1 MEIKNYLFKNLYN
14 NQKESIAKKVIKRN
28 KKETYKKE
36 CIFNKKPESTTSL
49 FTHQNNPKGNIFVK
63 NKTNSSNNINVNVN
77 NSSNFNS
84 YYQSQSSEKNNLTQ
98 KKKAG
103 HALNSNSR
111 NIIQAN
117 KISLNNK
124 KKIISSTSNT
134 TATSLINNQIGNY
147 NKCITDRNIEDNII
161 KNININHNKNIS
173 NGSQFL
179 LKNRIVH
186 NNNKDIKDI
195 SSGMMPKKI
204 FGVGKKEINNN
215 IAKNILKNKIQNK
228 DAKYQLNYID
238 NNNMNENILF
248 KNKIKYFKNSNSKI
262 NINNKLKNQN
272 ANMNINDNKTK
283 LNNNVLNIK
292 KLNFSNLPI
301 NFLDGKLIQGLMNL
315 NSNNNSE
322 SNTKRECATDRTNTN
337 YLNTINSQL
346 KNKEVINEQYNNINN
361 NYIIANIINNIKL
374 NNKKVKK
381 KKMSRNKSIKLSEK
395 KNKLYNTNLTS
406 LNILLKNSNI
416 KNYPSS
422 LKIRTIDSS
431 KINNNKAPSIDYN
444 TSFNKKPFFETK
456 ILNKKLFDSNNRLN
470 LNKRN
475 ISNKRKNNNN
485 IKNKKKGKNYKKLIN
500 VPLKLTKKNV
510 FRKEKKYNLEMN
522 FSNNTMGFDKLNLL
536 TFNYIHSLNFNHKN
550 DRSLLQNKRKL
561 SQGNYSDKYRN
572 IFQLFHNNRNSITN
586 ESKRDSNYN
595 KTESITNIIKNN
607 FLRNIPKHSKIASKY
622 LNSLSNYEINS
633 KENIKNNNTSNI
645 KENKN
650 ILQNSHININKL
662 NENNNKIYKKKYHSN
677 SPFDINCLLKKGNA
691 KKNNNINNN
700 ENHLHSKS
708 RNYKNNYIYC
718 LNNESKTNINK
729 NKINKNQKNEKINI
743 NKTNEIVNNS
753 RKRIKNLSLAV
764 YNINTS
770 SKNNLDNL
778 NKEKDKTKQFSLND
792 IFYTEKN
799 NTKKS
804 KIETNSNEQKLISI
818 KTNNSRNNLN
828 KNIKNIQNI
837 NSVISIKEKNK
848 SQNQSDFS
856 KKSRNISISLNPQK
870 NKTIIKEE
878 ISKNK
883 KEKEKER
890 NPLIVEEYFDE
901 ILYSL
906 LKEETEF
913 ISKQLINHNYLINE
927 DNEISPEMR
936 AMVVDWLL
944 EVHQI
949 FHFQEKCLFT
959 TIQIIDKYL
968 SKQNITIEQF
978 QLLALTALNI
988 ASKQEEVEYPILDN
1002 FITISKNTLT
1012 KKEMITMEN
1021 KVLSIIDYEILS
1033 PTILDFFQI
1042 YAAVCNLNPVEI
1054 SQGLYIMNII
1064 LIDINMLKYRNSI
1077 LAFAV
1082 LEIIAKENKINE
1094 LFSFLK
1100 EINKKAFEING
1111 NKKNVCQILIDD
1123 INKEFYSND
1132 LANEIK
1138 YLFRTILKTHYHN
1151 AKNKFNSQNFYAVSS
1166 YTSI

>member
-14 NQKESIAKKVIKRN
+14 NKKESIWKKVIKRN
-28 KKETYKKE
+28 KKDNYKKDS
-36 CIFNKKPESTTSL
+36 IFHKKQESTTSL
-49 FTHQNNPKGNIFVK
+49 FIHQKNQKNNIFIK
-63 NKTNSSNNINVNVN
+63 NKTNSSNNININK
-77 NSSNFNS
+77 SSNFNS
-84 YYQSQSSEKNNLTQ
+84 NYQSQSSEKDYLAQ
-98 KKKAG
+98 KKQAV
-103 HALNSNSR
+103 HTLNTNPR
-111 NIIQAN
+111 NFSQAN

-124 KKIISSTSNT
+124 KKIITSTSNT
-134 TATSLINNQIGNY
+134 TATSLITNQINNY
-147 NKCITDRNIEDNII
+147 NKCITDRNIEDNKI
-161 KNININHNKNIS
+161 KNISNNHNKNLC

-179 LKNRIVH
+179 LKNKIAH
-186 NNNKDIKDI
+186 NNNKDLKEI
-195 SSGMMPKKI
+195 SNDVIPKKA
-204 FGVGKKEINNN
+204 FGIGKKEINNN
-215 IAKNILKNKIQNK
+215 IARNILKTKIQNK
-228 DAKYQLNYID
+228 DLKYQLNYND
-238 NNNMNENILF
+238 NNPMNENILF
-248 KNKIKYFKNSNSKI
+248 KKKIKYFKNSNSKI
-262 NINNKLKNQN
+262 NINNKLKNQDV
-272 ANMNINDNKTK
+272 NMNSNENKTK

-292 KLNFSNLPI
+292 KLNFTNLPI

-315 NSNNNSE
+315 NSNNNTV
-322 SNTKRECATDRTNTN
+322 SNSKRECTTDRANTN
-337 YLNTINSQL
+337 CLNAINSQI
-346 KNKEVINEQYNNINN
+346 KNKEVVNKQYNNINN

-381 KKMSRNKSIKLSEK
+381 KKISRNKSIKLSEK
-395 KNKLYNTNLTS
+395 KNKLYYTNLTS

-422 LKIRTIDSS
+422 LKIRTIDLS
-431 KINNNKAPSIDYN
+431 KINNNKTPSIDYN
-444 TSFNKKPFFETK
+444 ISFNKKPFFESK
-456 ILNKKLFDSNNRLN
+456 ILNKKLFDSNNHLN
-470 LNKRN
+470 LNKKN
-475 ISNKRKNNNN
+475 ISTKRKNKNN
-485 IKNKKKGKNYKKLIN
+485 IKIIKKGKNYKKIIN
-500 VPLKLTKKNV
+500 VPLKLTKKNI
-510 FRKEKKYNLEMN
+510 FQKEKKYNLEMN
-522 FSNNTMGFDKLNLL
+522 FSNNTIGFDKLNLL
-536 TFNYIHSLNFNHKN
+536 TFNYIQSLNFHPKKEN
-550 DRSLLQNKRKL
+550 SLLQNKRKL
-561 SQGNYSDKYRN
+561 SQGNYSDRYRN
-572 IFQLFHNNRNSITN
+572 IFKLFHNNRNSINN

-595 KTESITNIIKNN
+595 KTESTTNIIKTN

-633 KENIKNNNTSNI
+633 KDNIKNNNTSNI

-650 ILQNSHININKL
+650 MLQNSNFNFNKL
-662 NENNNKIYKKKYHSN
+662 NENNKKLFNKKYHSN
-677 SPFDINCLLKKGNA
+677 SPFDINCLLKKGNS
-691 KKNNNINNN
+691 KKNNIINNN
-700 ENHLHSKS
+700 ENHIHSKS
-708 RNYKNNYIYC
+708 RNYKNNYIYF
-718 LNNESKTNINK
+718 LNNDSKSNISK
-729 NKINKNQKNEKINI
+729 NKANKNKNQKNDKN
-743 NKTNEIVNNS
+743 NRNNTNEIANNS
-753 RKRIKNLSLAV
+753 RKRAKNLSVVV

-770 SKNNLDNL
+770 AKNNLDNIS
-778 NKEKDKTKQFSLND
+778 KEKDKKNQFSLND

-799 NTKKS
+799 NVKKS
-804 KIETNSNEQKLISI
+804 KIDNNSNEHKLISI
-818 KTNNSRNNLN
+818 KTNNSRNSLN
-828 KNIKNIQNI
+828 KNIQNI
-837 NSVISIKEKNK
+837 NSTITVKEKI
-848 SQNQSDFS
+848 QNQSDFS
-856 KKSRNISISLNPQK
+856 KKSNNISNPFSSQK
-870 NKTIIKEE
+870 NKSIIKED
-878 ISKNK
+878 ISKK
-883 KEKEKER
+883 GKEKEE

-913 ISKQLINHNYLINE
+913 ISKKLINHNYLINE

-968 SKQNITIEQF
+968 SKNNITIDQF

-988 ASKQEEVEYPILDN
+988 SSKQEEVEYPILDN

-1012 KKEMITMEN
+1012 KKEMINMEN
-1021 KVLSIIDYEILS
+1021 KVLSVIDYEILS

-1042 YAAVCNLNPVEI
+1042 YAEICNLNPVEI

-1064 LIDINMLKYRNSI
+1064 LIDINMLKYKTSI

-1082 LEIIAKENKINE
+1082 LEIITKENKIHE

-1100 EINKKAFEING
+1100 EVNKKAFEING

-1123 INKEFYSND
+1123 INKEFYNNE